1 MAKKSKNYR
10 ALEAQN
16 EELKRIIE
24 EQKKELKRM
33 REAESQ
39 NDDTALDFSSV
50 EEVKKVFIAS
60 EILNRKY

>member
-16 EELKRIIE
+16 EELKRIIK

-50 EEVKKVFIAS
+50 EEVKKAFIAS